1 MSQSYYSRIAS
12 TFQDYA
18 ITYNHRLFN
27 HFPMSIVALERFG
40 ATNEQLD
47 AFHEYYCERLVLSS
61 DTENHCE
68 MQSAELSDIEQQ
80 SDSLHLR
87 LKTEGIES
95 VLKTE
100 LPQLLTGIGA
110 GNFYAINRLAYAVN
124 QQNLSDIA
132 ISLALWKALHLP
144 LGELCETC
152 LKRPTSLLRG
162 VSKSIGHIRFGAG
175 NTTDRM
181 TSVTTLIDYQTTPH
195 QPEVIDFESIAN
207 AAATI
212 YKMSGDFTMLHS
224 VTACY
229 SFSQLTPYMEDEV
242 TGLRHLWQAIVV
254 AYLSAGS
261 PSMTNTEKPELLPWQ
276 EIVKFC
282 CASHNEHLIELCYAC
297 HQLDKM
303 LEKDVFHQVA
313 AHYVTLYS
321 EPA

>member
-1 MSQSYYSRIAS
+1 MSQSYYSSIAN

-18 ITYNHRLFN
+18 VTYNHRLFN

-40 ATNEQLD
+40 ASTEQLE
-47 AFHEYYCERLVLSS
+47 AFREYYFERLVHMPSS
-61 DTENHCE
+61 
-68 MQSAELSDIEQQ
+68 QSDNQEELNEFAAIEQQ
-80 SDSLHLR
+80 
-87 LKTEGIES
+87 TELILSQLERDGIEET
-95 VLKTE
+95 LKSS
-100 LPQLLTGIGA
+100 LPALLVGVGA

-124 QQNLSDIA
+124 QNNQNDIA
-132 ISLALWKALHLP
+132 VSLALWETLHLP
-144 LGELCETC
+144 LGELGETV
-152 LKRPTSLLRG
+152 LKRPTSLLRN
-162 VSKSIGHIRFGAG
+162 VSKCIGHIRFGAG

-229 SFSQLTPYMEDEV
+229 SFNQLTKYIEDESL
-242 TGLRHLWQAIVV
+242 GLRYLWQAIVV

-261 PSMTNTEKPELLPWQ
+261 PAMTNVEKPELLPWP
-276 EIVKFC
+276 EIVEFC
-282 CASHNEHLIELCYAC
+282 CGTHNEHLIELCYAC
-297 HQLDKM
+297 RHLHELSGK
-303 LEKDVFHQVA
+303 EVFHQVA